1 MNPFCSAYR
10 PWTAMPRMI
19 APRTFESAG
28 SVLGYNRA
36 HGLSADGATG
46 ADPQGSG
53 DPRAIL
59 LARLLAGE
67 GPEGGVPGGLDPG
80 LRAGR
85 LARDDHSGG
94 LRRLGPGCDRSDG
107 DAARE
112 LRRRRRDDGRFANPL
127 LSLSSD
133 APDQTR
139 PGGPYAGGPAPPPP
153 RPG

>member
-1 MNPFCSAYR
+1 MNRFCSGYR

-80 LRAGR
+80 LRPGG
-85 LARDDHSGG
+85 LALDHPPAG
-94 LRRLGPGCDRSDG
+94 LRRARAAPERSDR
-107 DAARE
+107 A
-112 LRRRRRDDGRFANPL
+112 
-127 LSLSSD
+127 
-133 APDQTR
+133 
-139 PGGPYAGGPAPPPP
+139 
-153 RPG
+153 

>member
-28 SVLGYNRA
+28 SVMGYNRA

-80 LRAGR
+80 FRAGR

-94 LRRLGPGCDRSDG
+94 LRRLGPGRDRSKR
-107 DAARE
+107 DAARD
-112 LRRRRRDDGRFANPL
+112 LRRRPRDDGRGPHPPL
-127 LSLSSD
+127 SPSSD
-133 APDQTR
+133 APDQPPLRR
-139 PGGPYAGGPAPPPP
+139 PPAAVPTAPP
-153 RPG
+153 R

>member
-28 SVLGYNRA
+28 SVMGYNRA

-85 LARDDHSGG
+85 VGRAGHSGG
-94 LRRLGPGCDRSDG
+94 LRRLGARGDRNDG
-107 DAARE
+107 DGAPD
-112 LRRRRRDDGRFANPL
+112 LPRRRPDAGRFADPR
-127 LSLSSD
+127 LSLSSNVR
-133 APDQTR
+133 AQTR
-139 PGGPYAGGPAPPPP
+139 LA
-153 RPG
+153 